1 MSEGDGRRRDWE
13 WEWERYCLV
22 GLRWD
27 RGGGWRKKKNR
38 NRNRSVVAKLEDL
51 KMRRFWWKEKKTTR
65 FALVSELIEKALSD
79 PSHLTPIR
87 PFFPTLTLC
96 DIRLLTFL
104 PRRGFRLLNRSC
116 FYGFGSFIPW
126 TGEVE
131 KVGLEG

>member
-1 MSEGDGRRRDWE
+1 MA
-13 WEWERYCLV
+13 
-22 GLRWD
+22 
-27 RGGGWRKKKNR
+27 
-38 NRNRSVVAKLEDL
+38 AKLENFENEAIL
-51 KMRRFWWKEKKTTR
+51 VERGKTTA

-79 PSHLTPIR
+79 PSHLTLIR

-96 DIRLLTFL
+96 DIRLLAFL

-131 KVGLEG
+131 KVGVEG